1 MWLSCLVF
9 ATSNLIPGRHIQK
22 PKPKPKKTGFDQLYA
37 YCAFGSFCL
46 RCCLLLGFV
55 VDGFILAVC
64 ECRCILVVHGHSFAV
79 HDVGRMQCAEQL
91 VFVGGFGRS
100 FALPGLGVLR

>member
-9 ATSNLIPGRHIQK
+9 ATSNLNL
-22 PKPKPKKTGFDQLYA
+22 KTGFDQLYA

-91 VFVGGFGRS
+91 AFVGGFGRS
-100 FALPGLGVLR
+100 CALPGLGVLR